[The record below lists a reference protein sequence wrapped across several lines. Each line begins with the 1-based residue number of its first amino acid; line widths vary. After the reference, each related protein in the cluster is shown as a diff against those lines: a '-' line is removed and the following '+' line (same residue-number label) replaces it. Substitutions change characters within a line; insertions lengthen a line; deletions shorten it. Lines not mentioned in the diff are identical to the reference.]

1 MSPLRFGCH
10 DFLNALPL
18 LQNLEKRRSA
28 LNLAIQTGTPGELA
42 DRLQAGELDLAMIPS
57 YEYLKNATTYRLL
70 PGVCIAS
77 RGEVE
82 SVFLVTKNKNLKQI
96 KTVAV
101 DCRSRTSVAVL
112 KILFGDRFD
121 SDWNLRPTAPD
132 LEAMLSENSAALI
145 IGDPALELD
154 RSRPYIRYDLS
165 QEWFRRTG
173 KSFVHAVVAIRE
185 GVVISKEI
193 LNSIQNAT
201 QKDAGLLEII
211 CRKYADEDEAKFV
224 QCQNYLTHKISYN
237 LGSEEIEG
245 LTQFQKMCENIDE
258 GMSPHDFIW
267 ENVE

>member
-10 DFLNALPL
+10 DFLNAQPL
-18 LQNLEKRRSA
+18 LKNLKKSTSA
-28 LNLAIQTGTPGELA
+28 LNLVIQTGTPGELA
-42 DRLQAGELDLAMIPS
+42 DRLRAGELDLAMIPS
-57 YEYLKNATTYRLL
+57 YEYLKNVRTYRLL

-82 SVFLVTKNKNLKQI
+82 SVFLVTQNKDFKQI

-112 KILFGDRFD
+112 NILFGDRFD
-121 SDWNLRPTAPD
+121 SDWSLRPAEPD
-132 LEAMLSENSAALI
+132 LEVMLSESSAALI

-154 RSRPYIRYDLS
+154 RSSPYFRYDLS
-165 QEWFRRTG
+165 QEWFHRTG

-185 GVVISKEI
+185 GVLVPKEI
-193 LNSIQNAT
+193 SNSIQNAT
-201 QKDAGLLEII
+201 QKDADLLEVI
-211 CRKYADEDEAKFV
+211 CRKYAEQDETKFV
-224 QCQNYLTHKISYN
+224 QCQNYLTHKISYH

-258 GMSPHDFIW
+258 GIIQQDFIW

>member
-10 DFLNALPL
+10 DFLNAQPL
-18 LQNLEKRRSA
+18 LQNLKKRTSA
-28 LNLAIQTGTPGELA
+28 LNFTIQTGTPGELA

-57 YEYLKNATTYRLL
+57 YEYLKQVKSYRLL
-70 PGVCIAS
+70 SGVCIAS

-82 SVFLVTKNKNLKQI
+82 SVFLVTQNADLKQI

-112 KILFGDRFD
+112 KILFGDRFA
-121 SDWNLRPTAPD
+121 SDWSLRPADPD
-132 LEAMLSENSAALI
+132 LESMLLENSAALI

-154 RSRPYIRYDLS
+154 RSSPYTRYDLS

-185 GVVISKEI
+185 GVVIPKEI
-193 LNSIQNAT
+193 SNSIQSAA

-211 CRKYADEDEAKFV
+211 CRQYAELDETKFV
-224 QCQNYLTHKISYN
+224 QCQNYLTDKISYH
-237 LGSEEIEG
+237 LGADEIEG
-245 LTQFQKMCENIDE
+245 LTQFQKMCETIDE
-258 GMSPHDFIW
+258 GISQQDFIW
-267 ENVE
+267 ENEE